1 MEPAEDNFG
10 DSTWSLVTTR
20 ALSLASTSTPA
31 VSSAS
36 TINLVLHAFFQV
48 HALVMAYLVMM
59 SMIKAKIDCRTFLG
73 FLKEDSFLE
82 VGPVSCDTKINS

>member
-31 VSSAS
+31 VPSAS
-36 TINLVLHAFFQV
+36 TINLVFTCFFSSSCSRDG
-48 HALVMAYLVMM
+48 L
-59 SMIKAKIDCRTFLG
+59 LG
-73 FLKEDSFLE
+73 DDVDDKSENRLSNFFC
-82 VGPVSCDTKINS
+82 VF